1 MNVRS
6 SEDIINNYY
15 EIAELC
21 RSTKEPV
28 FITKDDDIDLVVT
41 DINTYNER
49 KMMHHINCELLA
61 AEIDRLNRIEG
72 CTVEELDAYLDD
84 IIKNT

>member
-1 MNVRS
+1 M
-6 SEDIINNYY
+6 
-15 EIAELC
+15 
-21 RSTKEPV
+21 
-28 FITKDDDIDLVVT
+28 VVT

>member
-1 MNVRS
+1 MNVRP
-6 SEDIINNYY
+6 SEDIINNYD

-61 AEIDRLNRIEG
+61 AEIDRLNGIEG

>member
-6 SEDIINNYY
+6 SEDIINNYD

-21 RSTKEPV
+21 RSTKELV
-28 FITKDDDIDLVVT
+28 FLTKDDDIDLVVM

-49 KMMHHINCELLA
+49 KMMHHINCVLLA

>member
-1 MNVRS
+1 MNVRP

-49 KMMHHINCELLA
+49 KMMHHINCVLLV